1 MKFCK
6 RLVSGTL
13 LAATLAASMSSFAFA
28 ADQPAMQA
36 KAASEP
42 AAESAIMPRSMSAE
56 ITGNG
61 VRLRKTP
68 GLNGVS
74 LGQMNKGDWVTLWWD
89 EPDYLVE
96 ADGMTWV
103 HCYSQRLGKSGY
115 VAAQYVD
122 LENAG

>member
-28 ADQPAMQA
+28 ADHTAAQPQV
-36 KAASEP
+36 AAEP
-42 AAESAIMPRSMSAE
+42 AAESAVMPRSISAE

-68 GLNGVS
+68 GLSGVS
-74 LGQMNKGDWVTLWWD
+74 LGQMNKGDWVTLWFE

-103 HCYSQRLGKSGY
+103 HCYSHKIGKSGY

>member
-28 ADQPAMQA
+28 TDHTAAQPQV
-36 KAASEP
+36 AAEP
-42 AAESAIMPRSMSAE
+42 AAESAVMPRSISAE

-74 LGQMNKGDWVTLWWD
+74 LGQMNKGDWVTLWFE

-103 HCYSQRLGKSGY
+103 HCYSHKIR
-115 VAAQYVD
+115 
-122 LENAG
+122 

>member
-28 ADQPAMQA
+28 TDHTAAQPQV
-36 KAASEP
+36 AAEP
-42 AAESAIMPRSMSAE
+42 AAESAVMPRSISAE

-74 LGQMNKGDWVTLWWD
+74 LGQMNKGDWVTLWFE
-89 EPDYLVE
+89 EPGVIWSKLT
-96 ADGMTWV
+96 GMTWGPLLQPQNRQERIRCRTV
-103 HCYSQRLGKSGY
+103 C
-115 VAAQYVD
+115 
-122 LENAG
+122 

>member
-6 RLVSGTL
+6 RLVTGTL
-13 LAATLAASMSSFAFA
+13 LAAALATSMSAFASA
-28 ADQPAMQA
+28 ADQPAIQ
-36 KAASEP
+36 P
-42 AAESAIMPRSMSAE
+42 RTAAEPSVESVVMPRSVSAE

-103 HCYSQRLGKSGY
+103 HCYSQKLGKSGY

-122 LENAG
+122 LEHAG